1 MEIWLKQGE
10 SAIQLP
16 ILPPSFQ
23 VTLETAHQ
31 TVNVQTK
38 GDVTIL
44 GKRGLR
50 TIEFTSFF
58 PAQHYPFAQVP
69 FMIKPYTYTHTIA
82 AFWSKP
88 IRITITGTNINM
100 LTTMQSF
107 SYGEPDSTGD
117 VEYTLSLKE
126 YRPPTYT
133 KPKSKPKMVS
143 LGEIKVNLNE
153 KSKVRAELEVANNSK
168 QKTYTVKKGDNLWNL
183 AKKYYGSGSKM
194 SKLYKA
200 NKSVI
205 EKAAKKHGYTSSS
218 NKGVAG
224 WWIFPGTKLV
234 IPK

>member
-1 MEIWLKQGE
+1 MEIWLKQDNA
-10 SAIQLP
+10 AIQIP

-23 VTLETAHQ
+23 VTLETVHQ

-58 PAQHYPFAQVP
+58 PAQRYPFALP
-69 FMIKPYTYTHTIA
+69 TIIKPYTYTHTISRM
-82 AFWSKP
+82 WSKP

-107 SYGEPDSTGD
+107 VYGEPDSTGD
-117 VEYTLSLKE
+117 VEYTLSLQE

-143 LGEIKVNLNE
+143 LGEIKVDLNE
-153 KSKVRAELEVANNSK
+153 KSKVRAELEMINNSK

-205 EKAAKKHGYTSSS
+205 EKAAKQHGYTSSS

>member
-1 MEIWLKQGE
+1 MEIWLKQDNA
-10 SAIQLP
+10 AIQIP

-58 PAQHYPFAQVP
+58 PAQRYPFALP
-69 FMIKPYTYTHTIA
+69 TIIKPYTYTHTISRM
-82 AFWSKP
+82 WSKP

-107 SYGEPDSTGD
+107 VYGEPDSTGD
-117 VEYTLSLKE
+117 VEYTLSLQE

-153 KSKVRAELEVANNSK
+153 KSKVRAELELVNNSK
-168 QKTYTVKKGDNLWNL
+168 QKTYTVKKGDNLWDL

-194 SKLYKA
+194 PKLYKA

-205 EKAAKKHGYTSSS
+205 EKAAKQHGYTSSS
-218 NKGVAG
+218 NKGIAG